1 MPDWKT
7 RLAVSFRDQDGNEQI
22 ISPIDSFNPTF
33 ALNAEVLHSLE
44 DTHIGV
50 VYSPESMS
58 FSLTVKAIGGV
69 AAKLTALALQA
80 KRFDIILQEA
90 DEGTDWAFNTIV
102 MKECVIT
109 SATPTTPTISGSP
122 TATFSGFSLAA
133 SAEPKTGAAL
143 RVPR

>member
-1 MPDWKT
+1 
-7 RLAVSFRDQDGNEQI
+7 
-22 ISPIDSFNPTF
+22 
-33 ALNAEVLHSLE
+33 VLHSLE

>member
-7 RLAVSFRDQDGNEQI
+7 RLAVSYRDQDGNEQV
-22 ISPIDSFNPTF
+22 ISPIDSFNPSF

-58 FSLTVKAIGGV
+58 FSITVKAIGNV
-69 AAKLTALALQA
+69 AARLTSLALQG

-90 DEGTDWAFNTIV
+90 EDGADWAFNTIV

-109 SATPTTPTISGSP
+109 SATPTTPTISGAP

-133 SAEPKTGAAL
+133 AAEPKTGSVV
-143 RVPR
+143 RIPR